1 MISIMQICVEIVCF
15 TIVVF
20 YVMLMAYAV
29 VLYLLDFLKAAALV
43 VYILVRDLYLL
54 LCNKFCNIL

>member
-1 MISIMQICVEIVCF
+1 MQICVEIVCF
-15 TIVVF
+15 TVVVF

-29 VLYLLDFLKAAALV
+29 VLYFLDFLKVAALV

-54 LCNKFCNIL
+54 LRNKFCNIP

>member
-15 TIVVF
+15 TVVVF

-29 VLYLLDFLKAAALV
+29 VLYFLDFLKVAALV

-54 LCNKFCNIL
+54 LRNKFCNIP

>member
-54 LCNKFCNIL
+54 LRNKFCNIP